1 MRRDDEVRLR
11 HMLDA
16 ARTAARFARERS
28 RADLDHDELA
38 RHGLVRLVEIVGEAA
53 SRVTTETRVAVPTL
67 PWSVIIGMR
76 NRLIHGYY
84 DVDLD
89 VVWATLTDDLPS
101 LIAQLEAVLQSP
113 PE

>member
-1 MRRDDEVRLR
+1 MRPDDVVRLR

-16 ARTAARFARERS
+16 ARTAARFARERT
-28 RADLDHDELA
+28 RADLDQDELA

-53 SRVTTETRVAVPTL
+53 SRITPETRAAVPTL
-67 PWSVIIGMR
+67 PWSAIVGMR

-89 VVWATLTDDLPS
+89 VVWATLTDDLPP
-101 LIAQLEAVLQSP
+101 LIEQLETVLQSQ

>member
-1 MRRDDEVRLR
+1 MRPDDEVRLR

-16 ARTAARFARERS
+16 ARTAARFARQRT
-28 RADLDHDELA
+28 RADLDQDELA

-53 SRVTTETRVAVPTL
+53 SRVTAETQEAIPTL
-67 PWSVIIGMR
+67 PWSAIVGMR

-84 DVDLD
+84 DVDLE
-89 VVWATLTDDLPS
+89 VVWATLTDDLPP
-101 LIAQLEAVLQSP
+101 LIAELEAVLQSE